1 MIRES
6 GYDIVDINK
15 SGSDYNHTIQGDI
28 ELDHLINQVLGESL
42 DDGSLPNGDFD
53 EDDKIGEICYQYDL
67 LGFVYP
73 EEVTAEEVEGISKD
87 EEKEYEAMMTETE
100 RSQGQT
106 AVGTSVRFAI
116 SSMESMWTV
125 KDIVDL
131 SGASRNRVGEVVEQE
146 EIRGNCELIAKA
158 KTGGRPKRIYITHE

>member
-6 GYDIVDINK
+6 GYDIVDVNK

-42 DDGSLPNGDFD
+42 DDETLPNGDFNG
-53 EDDKIGEICYQYDL
+53 DKIGEICYQYDL

-73 EEVTAEEVEGISKD
+73 ENVEAEEIEGVSQS
-87 EEKEYEAMMTETE
+87 EKNEYEAMMTETE

-116 SSMESMWTV
+116 SAMESMWTM

-131 SGASRNRVGEVVEQE
+131 SGASRDRVGEVVEQE

-158 KTGGRPKRIYITHE
+158 KTGGRYKRIYITHK